1 MQCVAFEIDGS
12 TYAIPTARIE
22 EIVPMVRAAPL
33 PDAPDW
39 VRGVV
44 DHRGRLIPL
53 LDMRRLVGDGELPVT
68 AGTRI
73 VIADVR
79 LDRPTAAADAEA
91 ENSEGDR
98 RRIGFAVGAVHDVI
112 DVDADA
118 ADGFD
123 GLPGGSMPHLGRLV
137 PVQGEGEG
145 EASRRTMRLVDLDR
159 VLGPEHR
166 RTLFGPLAD
175 ESA

>member
-53 LDMRRLVGDGELPVT
+53 LDMRRLVGGGELPVT

-79 LDRPTAAADAEA
+79 LDRPTAAAADAGNA
-91 ENSEGDR
+91 EGDR